1 MGVFWLLGA
10 GACALFIATT
20 RALAQRIT
28 CDDLQKL
35 MLEIELIFSRNIGGK
50 VGVTEEQWTELVAG
64 EITPQFPDELSVD
77 DALGQV
83 LNASFNLRSS

>member
-1 MGVFWLLGA
+1 
-10 GACALFIATT
+10 
-20 RALAQRIT
+20 
-28 CDDLQKL
+28 
-35 MLEIELIFSRNIGGK
+35 MLEIELIFGRTIGGK

-64 EITPQFPDELSVD
+64 EITSRFPDGLSVD